1 VSPATTNPKGRHIMS
16 DQLSSDT
23 WVIRDYSTVKP
34 ETIIERTEFISAI
47 IDSVWESYDWWVG
60 VDYNNIPDSDDQP
73 FLKVAVIDPDGDD
86 DSDLVHRVLTVQ
98 DIYNGYISACS
109 AQKQDIGFEDYG
121 DGDYD
126 LDIDA
131 DAGDVIIQF
140 AVFGAH
146 IYG

>member
-1 VSPATTNPKGRHIMS
+1 MSELTSLDSTTLVERNYP
-16 DQLSSDT
+16 
-23 WVIRDYSTVKP
+23 TVKP
-34 ETIIERTEFISAI
+34 ETLIERTEFISAI
-47 IDSVWESYDWWVG
+47 IDSAWESYDWWVG

-73 FLKVAVIDPDGDD
+73 FLKVAGVDPDGDD
-86 DSDLVHRVLTVQ
+86 DSDIVHVTLTVK
-98 DIYNGYISACS
+98 DIYNAYISACS

-140 AVFGAH
+140 AVFGTH

>member
-1 VSPATTNPKGRHIMS
+1 MSELTPLDSTTLVER
-16 DQLSSDT
+16 T
-23 WVIRDYSTVKP
+23 YSTVKP
-34 ETIIERTEFISAI
+34 ETLIERTEFISAI
-47 IDSVWESYDWWVG
+47 LDSAWESYDWWVG

-73 FLKVAVIDPDGDD
+73 FVRVAVIDPDGDD

-109 AQKQDIGFEDYG
+109 AQKQDIGFDYYS

-140 AVFGAH
+140 AVFGTH

>member
-1 VSPATTNPKGRHIMS
+1 MSELTQTNSSTWIERNYATA
-16 DQLSSDT
+16 
-23 WVIRDYSTVKP
+23 KP
-34 ETIIERTEFISAI
+34 ETLIERTEFISAI

-98 DIYNGYISACS
+98 DIYNGYILACS
-109 AQKQDIGFEDYG
+109 AQKQDIGFDYYS
-121 DGDYD
+121 DGDCD

-131 DAGDVIIQF
+131 EAGDVIIQF
-140 AVFGAH
+140 AVFGTL

>member
-1 VSPATTNPKGRHIMS
+1 MSELTQTNSSTWIERNYATA
-16 DQLSSDT
+16 
-23 WVIRDYSTVKP
+23 KP

-73 FLKVAVIDPDGDD
+73 FLKVAGIDPDGDD
-86 DSDLVHRVLTVQ
+86 DSDLVHVTLTVK
-98 DIYNGYISACS
+98 DIYNAYIKASSALNE
-109 AQKQDIGFEDYG
+109 DIGFSTY
-121 DGDYD
+121 DGCPD

-131 DAGDVIIQF
+131 EAGDVIIQF
-140 AVFGAH
+140 AVFGTL

>member
-1 VSPATTNPKGRHIMS
+1 MSELTSLDSTTLVERNYP
-16 DQLSSDT
+16 
-23 WVIRDYSTVKP
+23 TVKP
-34 ETIIERTEFISAI
+34 ETLIERTEFISAI
-47 IDSVWESYDWWVG
+47 IDSAWESCDWWVG

-73 FLKVAVIDPDGDD
+73 FLKVAGVDPDGDD
-86 DSDLVHRVLTVQ
+86 DSDIVHVTLTVK

-121 DGDYD
+121 DGEYD

-140 AVFGAH
+140 AVFGTH